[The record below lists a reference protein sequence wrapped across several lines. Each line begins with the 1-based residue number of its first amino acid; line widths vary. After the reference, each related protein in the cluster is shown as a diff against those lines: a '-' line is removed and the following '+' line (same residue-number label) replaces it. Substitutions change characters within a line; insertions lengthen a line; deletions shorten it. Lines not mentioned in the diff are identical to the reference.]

1 MTGILYLLFFCSGLS
16 GLIYQVVWVRVFG
29 NVFGNTIYSASMVVA
44 IFMLGLGIGSY
55 VVGAW
60 ADGRYPRQ
68 LESLVRTYGQLE
80 LLIGLMGLGISALLP
95 HLGLLSAL
103 VSSYSRDAG
112 GWYVLSMTSYL
123 ARGGIAILLLTPITM
138 LMGGTLTLL
147 IRHLVGSD
155 LVIGGWRI
163 ALLYGLNT
171 AGAALGCF
179 LTDFSL
185 VPAAGLQA
193 AQAVAVFFN
202 FVAAAGAL
210 VLARV
215 RLKPDASGPA
225 SLGVR
230 SAMVRNEA
238 TAEVR
243 PVSPQPAATG
253 RTFSSRTSR
262 TSPGVRLQ
270 PDLSTAR
277 ANAGSVGLQPDP
289 SRLAVP
295 MTGLALGLSGF
306 AAMGMEIVWF
316 RHFTLLLGVFRA
328 VYSLL
333 LTVILIGIGAGS
345 LVGGFLH
352 RRTERPGQW
361 LIAAQGF
368 FVASTLLGLV
378 AADARGLTT
387 TAQAVERTLSE
398 KSAVARSAVELW
410 FNARPILFEVAVP
423 ALLMGFAFPLANAM
437 IQRAE
442 QSVGRRAGVLYLS
455 NTVGAVCGALGA
467 GFVFLP
473 IVGIQGTATILA
485 VAALLA
491 MVPLS
496 FATRAGPRVPIATSG
511 SALVGGVAI
520 WLWLL
525 LPSNYVMARAFSP
538 PTENERLVTLSE
550 GVAEVIAVTDDADG
564 RRRLLTNGHPMSSTG
579 RNDQRYMRA
588 LAHIPLLCL
597 DNPQDVL
604 VIGFGVGNTA
614 HAATLHPSVR
624 RVEVADLSR
633 HVLAHSSYFKDA
645 NRDVLSDPRVVVY
658 VNDGRQHLQMQ
669 PEASYDLITLEPPPV
684 AHAGVGALYSREFY
698 VLARSRLKPTGYIS
712 QWLPAYQVP
721 PATTLA
727 MIRAFVEIFPHAV
740 LLSGAQPNLLLVGV
754 NDSRIEIDPG
764 RIATSL
770 SRAPAVQADLQRLDL
785 GTVREIVGTF
795 LGSARTLAEASRSS
809 IAVSD
814 DRPLQEYSVKS
825 LLNFGSTGAPPSVVD
840 LGGITE
846 WCPTCFVS
854 GKPIAL
860 VDGLD
865 TYLAVL
871 ARAYLVPLE
880 GMTANFADPRTQKM
894 IKGSRY
900 LDTIL
905 HSAAIVRTDLGANL
919 ASEGRLEEAI
929 EQFEEA
935 LRLQPEL
942 AVARRYLTTA
952 QHARDS
958 TSR

>member
-1 MTGILYLLFFCSGLS
+1 MTSILYLLFFCSGLS

-55 VVGAW
+55 VVGGW
-60 ADGRYPRQ
+60 ADRRYLDQP
-68 LESLVRTYGQLE
+68 ESLVRTYGVFE
-80 LLIGLMGLGISALLP
+80 LLIGLMGLGVSALLP
-95 HLGLLSAL
+95 HLGRLSAL

-112 GWYVLSMTSYL
+112 GWYVLSTTSYL
-123 ARGGIAILLLTPITM
+123 ARGGIAILLLTPITL

-147 IRHLVGSD
+147 IRHLVRSD
-155 LVIGGWRI
+155 LEIGGWRI
-163 ALLYGLNT
+163 ALLYGVNT

-210 VLARV
+210 L
-215 RLKPDASGPA
+215 LASGVRATPAAIAVKPTPA
-225 SLGVR
+225 SSSNVQSVAVSHPAV
-230 SAMVRNEA
+230 SALA
-238 TAEVR
+238 W
-243 PVSPQPAATG
+243 TG
-253 RTFSSRTSR
+253 F
-262 TSPGVRLQ
+262 
-270 PDLSTAR
+270 
-277 ANAGSVGLQPDP
+277 
-289 SRLAVP
+289 
-295 MTGLALGLSGF
+295 ALGLSGF

-378 AADARGLTT
+378 AADVRGLTV
-387 TAQAVERTLSE
+387 TAQAVERTVSQ
-398 KSAVARSAVELW
+398 KSAMARSAVELW
-410 FNARPILFEVAVP
+410 FNARPILFEVGVP

-442 QSVGRRAGVLYLS
+442 QSVGRRAGLLYLS

-467 GFVFLP
+467 GFLLLP
-473 IVGIQGTATILA
+473 MVGIKGTVTILTVTA
-485 VAALLA
+485 WLA
-491 MVPLS
+491 IVPLYL
-496 FATRAGPRVPIATSG
+496 ATCAGERVPMATLTG

-525 LPSNYVMARAFSP
+525 LPSNYAIARALSP

-550 GVAEVIAVTDDADG
+550 GVAEVIAVTEDAGG

-597 DNPQDVL
+597 DNPRDVL
-604 VIGFGVGNTA
+604 VIGFGVGNTT

-645 NRDVLSDPRVVVY
+645 NRDVLKDPRVVVY
-658 VNDGRQHLQMQ
+658 INDGRQHLQMQ

-721 PATTLA
+721 PTTTLA

-740 LLSGAQPNLLLVGV
+740 LLSGAQPNLQLVGA
-754 NDSRIEIDPG
+754 NDSRIEIDPA
-764 RIATSL
+764 RIATAL
-770 SRAPAVQADLQRLDL
+770 ARAPAVQADLQRLDL
-785 GTVREIVGTF
+785 GSVREIVGTF

-809 IAVSD
+809 IPVSD

-825 LLNFGSTGAPPSVVD
+825 LLNFDSTGAPPSMVD
-840 LGGITE
+840 LGRIAE
-846 WCPTCFVS
+846 WCPGCFVS
-854 GKPIAL
+854 GKPVAL

-871 ARAYLVPLE
+871 ARAYLVSLE
-880 GMTANFADPRTQKM
+880 GTTANFADPRTRQM
-894 IKGSRY
+894 IKGSVY

-905 HSAAIVRTDLGANL
+905 RSAAIVRTDLGVNL

-942 AVARRYLTTA
+942 AMARRYLTAA
-952 QHARDS
+952 QQARG
-958 TSR
+958 R

>member
-16 GLIYQVVWVRVFG
+16 GLIYQVVWARVFG
-29 NVFGNTIYSASMVVA
+29 NVFGNTIYSVSMIVA
-44 IFMLGLGIGSY
+44 IFMAGLGIGSY

-60 ADGRYPRQ
+60 ADGRYLRQ
-68 LESLVRTYGQLE
+68 PESLVRTYGQFE
-80 LLIGLMGLGISALLP
+80 VLIGLMGLGISALLP
-95 HLGLLSAL
+95 HLGLLSAV

-147 IRHLVGSD
+147 IRHLVRSD
-155 LVIGGWRI
+155 LAIGGWRI

-202 FVAAAGAL
+202 FIAAAGAL

-215 RLKPDASGPA
+215 RLKPDPTGSG
-225 SLGVR
+225 
-230 SAMVRNEA
+230 
-238 TAEVR
+238 
-243 PVSPQPAATG
+243 
-253 RTFSSRTSR
+253 
-262 TSPGVRLQ
+262 GVRLQ
-270 PDLSTAR
+270 PDPSKAR
-277 ANAGSVGLQPDP
+277 ANAGRDRLQPDP

-361 LIAAQGF
+361 LVAAQGF

-437 IQRAE
+437 TQRAE

-473 IVGIQGTATILA
+473 IAGIQGTATILA

-496 FATRAGPRVPIATSG
+496 FATLAEPRVPIATSG

-538 PTENERLVTLSE
+538 PTENERLVTQSE
-550 GVAEVIAVTDDADG
+550 GVVEVIAVTDDADG
-564 RRRLLTNGHPMSSTG
+564 RRRLFTNGHPMSSTG

-604 VIGFGVGNTA
+604 VIGFGVGNTT

-645 NRDVLSDPRVVVY
+645 NRNVLSDPRVVVY

-669 PEASYDLITLEPPPV
+669 PEASYDLITLEPPPI

-698 VLARSRLKPTGYIS
+698 ALARSRLKPTGYIS

-721 PATTLA
+721 PTPTLA

-740 LLSGAQPNLLLVGV
+740 LLSGAQPNLQLVGV

-764 RIATSL
+764 RIATAL

-795 LGSARTLAEASRSS
+795 LGSARTLAEASRRS

-840 LGGITE
+840 LRGITE

-871 ARAYLVPLE
+871 ARAYMVPLE
-880 GMTANFADPRTQKM
+880 GMTANFADPQTQKM

-929 EQFEEA
+929 EQFKEA

-942 AVARRYLTTA
+942 AMTRRYLAAA
-952 QHARDS
+952 QQARDS

>member
-1 MTGILYLLFFCSGLS
+1 MTSILYLLFFCSGLS

-55 VVGAW
+55 VIGAW
-60 ADGRYPRQ
+60 ADRRYLGQP
-68 LESLVRTYGQLE
+68 ESLVRTYGHFE

-95 HLGLLSAL
+95 HLGRLSAL
-103 VSSYSRDAG
+103 VSSYALDAG
-112 GWYVLSMTSYL
+112 GWYVLSTTSYL

-147 IRHLVGSD
+147 IRHLVRSNFE
-155 LVIGGWRI
+155 IGGWRI
-163 ALLYGLNT
+163 GLLYGVNT

-179 LTDFSL
+179 LTDFAL
-185 VPAAGLQA
+185 VPSAGLRA
-193 AQAVAVFFN
+193 TQAVAVLFN
-202 FVAAAGAL
+202 VVAAAGAL
-210 VLARV
+210 LLASGVRVTPVLRQAQDALSLPKAAASPVKPVRAEIASVRSLVVARPASSVLA
-215 RLKPDASGPA
+215 L
-225 SLGVR
+225 
-230 SAMVRNEA
+230 
-238 TAEVR
+238 
-243 PVSPQPAATG
+243 
-253 RTFSSRTSR
+253 
-262 TSPGVRLQ
+262 
-270 PDLSTAR
+270 
-277 ANAGSVGLQPDP
+277 
-289 SRLAVP
+289 
-295 MTGLALGLSGF
+295 TGLALGLSGF

-316 RHFTLLLGVFRA
+316 RHFTLLLGGFRA

-361 LIAAQGF
+361 LMAAQGL

-378 AADARGLTT
+378 AADARGLTV
-387 TAQAVERTLSE
+387 TAQAVDRTLSE
-398 KSAVARSAVELW
+398 KSAVARRAVELW
-410 FNARPILFEVAVP
+410 FNARPILLEVGVP

-442 QSVGRRAGVLYLS
+442 QSVGRRAGLLYLS

-467 GFVFLP
+467 GFLLLP
-473 IVGIQGTATILA
+473 MVGIKGTATILA
-485 VAALLA
+485 VTAWLA
-491 MVPLS
+491 IVPLYL
-496 FATRAGPRVPIATSG
+496 ATRAGRRVPLATSTG
-511 SALVGGVAI
+511 SALVGGVAV

-525 LPSNYVMARAFSP
+525 LPSNYAIARALSP

-550 GVAEVIAVTDDADG
+550 GVAEVITVTDDADG

-597 DNPQDVL
+597 DNPRDLL
-604 VIGFGVGNTA
+604 VIGFGVGNTT
-614 HAATLHPSVR
+614 HAATLHPLVR
-624 RVEVADLSR
+624 RVEVAELSR

-645 NRDVLSDPRVVVY
+645 NRDVLRDPRVVVY
-658 VNDGRQHLQMQ
+658 INDGRQHLQMQ
-669 PEASYDLITLEPPPV
+669 PEGSYDLITLEPPPV

-721 PATTLA
+721 PVTTLA

-740 LLSGAQPNLLLVGV
+740 LLSGAQPNLLLVGA
-754 NDSRIEIDPG
+754 NDSRIEIDPA
-764 RIATSL
+764 RVATAL

-785 GTVREIVGTF
+785 GSVREIVGTF

-809 IAVSD
+809 IPVSD

-825 LLNFGSTGAPPSVVD
+825 LLNLDSTGVPPSVVD
-840 LGGITE
+840 LGRIAE
-846 WCPTCFVS
+846 WCPGCFVS
-854 GKPIAL
+854 GKPVAL
-860 VDGLD
+860 VNGLD

-871 ARAYLVPLE
+871 ARAYLVSLE
-880 GMTANFADPRTQKM
+880 GMTVNFADPRTRQM
-894 IKGSRY
+894 ITGSMY

-905 HSAAIVRTDLGANL
+905 RSAAIVRTDLGVNL
-919 ASEGRLEEAI
+919 ASAGRLEEAI

-942 AVARRYLTTA
+942 AMARRYLTAA
-952 QHARDS
+952 QQARG
-958 TSR
+958 R

>member
-16 GLIYQVVWVRVFG
+16 GLIYQVVWARVFG
-29 NVFGNTIYSASMVVA
+29 NVFGNTIYSVSMIVA

-55 VVGAW
+55 IVGAW
-60 ADGRYPRQ
+60 ADGRYLRQ
-68 LESLVRTYGQLE
+68 PESLVRTYGQFE
-80 LLIGLMGLGISALLP
+80 VLIGLMGLGISALLP
-95 HLGLLSAL
+95 HLGLLSAV

-147 IRHLVGSD
+147 IRHLVRSD
-155 LVIGGWRI
+155 LAIGGWRI

-202 FVAAAGAL
+202 FIAAAGAL

-215 RLKPDASGPA
+215 RLKPDPTGSG
-225 SLGVR
+225 
-230 SAMVRNEA
+230 
-238 TAEVR
+238 
-243 PVSPQPAATG
+243 
-253 RTFSSRTSR
+253 
-262 TSPGVRLQ
+262 GVRLQ
-270 PDLSTAR
+270 PDPSKAR
-277 ANAGSVGLQPDP
+277 ANAGRDRLQPDP

-361 LIAAQGF
+361 LVAAQGF

-437 IQRAE
+437 TQRAE

-473 IVGIQGTATILA
+473 IAGIQGTATILA

-496 FATRAGPRVPIATSG
+496 FATLAEPRVPIATSG

-538 PTENERLVTLSE
+538 PTENERLVTQSE
-550 GVAEVIAVTDDADG
+550 GVVEVIAVTDDADG
-564 RRRLLTNGHPMSSTG
+564 RRRLFTNGHPMSSTG

-604 VIGFGVGNTA
+604 VIGFGVGNTT

-645 NRDVLSDPRVVVY
+645 NRNVLSDPRVVVY

-669 PEASYDLITLEPPPV
+669 PEASYDLITLEPPPI

-698 VLARSRLKPTGYIS
+698 ALARSRLKPTGYIS

-721 PATTLA
+721 PTPTLA
-727 MIRAFVEIFPHAV
+727 MIRAFIEIFPHAV
-740 LLSGAQPNLLLVGV
+740 LLSGAQPNLQLVGV

-764 RIATSL
+764 RIATAL

-795 LGSARTLAEASRSS
+795 LGSARTLAEASRRS

-840 LGGITE
+840 LRGITE

-871 ARAYLVPLE
+871 ARAYMVPLE
-880 GMTANFADPRTQKM
+880 GMTANFADPQTQKM

-929 EQFEEA
+929 EQFKEA

-942 AVARRYLTTA
+942 AMTRRYLAAA
-952 QHARDS
+952 QQARDS

>member
-1 MTGILYLLFFCSGLS
+1 MTSLLYLLFLCSGLS

-55 VVGAW
+55 IVGAW
-60 ADGRYPRQ
+60 ADRRHLNQP
-68 LESLVRTYGQLE
+68 ESLVRTYGYFE

-95 HLGLLSAL
+95 HLGQLSAL
-103 VSSYSRDAG
+103 VSSYSLDAG
-112 GWYVLSMTSYL
+112 GWYVLSTTSYV
-123 ARGGIAILLLTPITM
+123 ARGGIAFLLLAPITM

-147 IRHLVGSD
+147 IRHLVRSD
-155 LVIGGWRI
+155 LEIGGWRI
-163 ALLYGLNT
+163 ALLYGVNT
-171 AGAALGCF
+171 AGAAFGCF

-185 VPAAGLQA
+185 VPAAGLQG

-210 VLARV
+210 SLV
-215 RLKPDASGPA
+215 RISASSRLSQSLKPIAP
-225 SLGVR
+225 SLTATSVPLTGV
-230 SAMVRNEA
+230 
-238 TAEVR
+238 
-243 PVSPQPAATG
+243 
-253 RTFSSRTSR
+253 
-262 TSPGVRLQ
+262 
-270 PDLSTAR
+270 
-277 ANAGSVGLQPDP
+277 
-289 SRLAVP
+289 
-295 MTGLALGLSGF
+295 ALGLSGF

-316 RHFTLLLGVFRA
+316 RHFTLLLGGFRA

-333 LTVILIGIGAGS
+333 LTVILVGIGAGS

-368 FVASTLLGLV
+368 LVASTLLGLA
-378 AADARGLTT
+378 AADVRGLTAA
-387 TAQAVERTLSE
+387 AQAVERTLSG
-398 KSAVARSAVELW
+398 KSAMARSAVELW
-410 FNARPILFEVAVP
+410 FNARPILFEVGVP

-437 IQRAE
+437 TQRAG
-442 QSVGRRAGVLYLS
+442 QSVGRRAGLLYLS

-467 GFVFLP
+467 GFLLLP
-473 IVGIQGTATILA
+473 MVGIQSTTTILA

-491 MVPLS
+491 IVPLYL
-496 FATRAGPRVPIATSG
+496 ATRAGQRGPIATVTG
-511 SALVGGVAI
+511 SALVGGVAV

-525 LPSNYVMARAFSP
+525 LPSNYVIARALSP
-538 PTENERLVTLSE
+538 PTESERLVTLSE

-597 DNPQDVL
+597 DSPRDVL
-604 VIGFGVGNTA
+604 VIGFGVGNTT

-624 RVEVADLSR
+624 RVDVADLSR
-633 HVLAHSSYFKDA
+633 HVLAHASYFKDA
-645 NRDVLSDPRVVVY
+645 NRDVLRDPRVAVY
-658 VNDGRQHLQMQ
+658 INDGRQHLQMQ
-669 PEASYDLITLEPPPV
+669 PEASYDLITLEPPPI
-684 AHAGVGALYSREFY
+684 AYAGVGALYSREFY
-698 VLARSRLKPTGYIS
+698 VLARSRLKPAGYIS

-740 LLSGAQPNLLLVGV
+740 LLSGAQPNLQLVGA
-754 NDSRIEIDPG
+754 NDSRIEIDPA
-764 RIATSL
+764 RVATAL

-785 GTVREIVGTF
+785 GSVREMVGAF
-795 LGSARTLAEASRSS
+795 LGSARTLAEASRS
-809 IAVSD
+809 AVPVSD

-825 LLNFGSTGAPPSVVD
+825 LLNLDSTGVPPSVVD
-840 LGGITE
+840 MGQIAE
-846 WCPTCFVS
+846 WCPRCFVS
-854 GKPIAL
+854 GKPVAL

-880 GMTANFADPRTQKM
+880 GMTADFADPRTRQM

-905 HSAAIVRTDLGANL
+905 RSTAIVLTDLGVNL
-919 ASEGRLEEAI
+919 ASEGRVEEAI

-942 AVARRYLTTA
+942 VMARRSLTAA
-952 QHARDS
+952 QQARG
-958 TSR
+958 R

>member
-16 GLIYQVVWVRVFG
+16 GLIYQVVWARVFG
-29 NVFGNTIYSASMVVA
+29 NVFGNTIYSVSMIVA

-60 ADGRYPRQ
+60 ADGRYLRQ
-68 LESLVRTYGQLE
+68 PESLVRTYGQFE
-80 LLIGLMGLGISALLP
+80 VLIGLMGLGISALLP
-95 HLGLLSAL
+95 HLGLLSAV

-147 IRHLVGSD
+147 IRHLVRSD
-155 LVIGGWRI
+155 LAIGGWRI

-202 FVAAAGAL
+202 FIAAAGAL

-215 RLKPDASGPA
+215 RLKPDPTGSG
-225 SLGVR
+225 
-230 SAMVRNEA
+230 
-238 TAEVR
+238 
-243 PVSPQPAATG
+243 
-253 RTFSSRTSR
+253 
-262 TSPGVRLQ
+262 GVRLQ
-270 PDLSTAR
+270 PDPSKAR
-277 ANAGSVGLQPDP
+277 ANAGRDRLQPDP

-361 LIAAQGF
+361 LVAAQGF

-437 IQRAE
+437 TQRAE

-473 IVGIQGTATILA
+473 IAGIQGTATILA

-496 FATRAGPRVPIATSG
+496 FATLAEPRVPIATSG

-538 PTENERLVTLSE
+538 PTENERLVTQSE
-550 GVAEVIAVTDDADG
+550 GVVEVIAVTDDADG
-564 RRRLLTNGHPMSSTG
+564 RRRLFTNGHPMSSTG

-604 VIGFGVGNTA
+604 VIGFGVGNTT

-645 NRDVLSDPRVVVY
+645 NRNVLSDPRVVVY

-669 PEASYDLITLEPPPV
+669 PEASYDLITLEPPPI

-698 VLARSRLKPTGYIS
+698 ALARSRLKPTGYIS

-721 PATTLA
+721 PTPTLA

-740 LLSGAQPNLLLVGV
+740 LLSGAQPNLQLVGV

-764 RIATSL
+764 RIATAL

-795 LGSARTLAEASRSS
+795 LGSARTLAEASRRS

-840 LGGITE
+840 LRGITE

-871 ARAYLVPLE
+871 ARAYMVPLE
-880 GMTANFADPRTQKM
+880 GMTANFADPQTQKM

-919 ASEGRLEEAI
+919 ASEGRLDEAI
-929 EQFEEA
+929 EQFKEA

-942 AVARRYLTTA
+942 AMTRRYLAAA
-952 QHARDS
+952 QQARDS

>member
-16 GLIYQVVWVRVFG
+16 GLIYQVVWSRVFG
-29 NVFGNTIYSASMVVA
+29 NVFGNTIYSVSMIVA

-60 ADGRYPRQ
+60 ADGRYLRQ
-68 LESLVRTYGQLE
+68 PESLVRTYGQFE
-80 LLIGLMGLGISALLP
+80 VLIGLMGLGISALLP
-95 HLGLLSAL
+95 HLGLLSAV

-147 IRHLVGSD
+147 IRHLVRSD
-155 LVIGGWRI
+155 LAIGGWRI

-202 FVAAAGAL
+202 FIAAAGAL

-215 RLKPDASGPA
+215 RLKPDPTGSG
-225 SLGVR
+225 
-230 SAMVRNEA
+230 
-238 TAEVR
+238 
-243 PVSPQPAATG
+243 
-253 RTFSSRTSR
+253 
-262 TSPGVRLQ
+262 GVRLQ
-270 PDLSTAR
+270 PDPSKAR
-277 ANAGSVGLQPDP
+277 ANAGRDRLQPDP

-361 LIAAQGF
+361 LVAAQGF

-437 IQRAE
+437 TQRAE

-473 IVGIQGTATILA
+473 IAGIQGTATILA

-496 FATRAGPRVPIATSG
+496 FATLAEPRVPIATSG

-538 PTENERLVTLSE
+538 PTENERLVTQSE
-550 GVAEVIAVTDDADG
+550 GVVEVIAVTDDADG
-564 RRRLLTNGHPMSSTG
+564 RRRLFTNGHPMSSTG

-604 VIGFGVGNTA
+604 VIGFGVGNTT

-669 PEASYDLITLEPPPV
+669 PEASYDLITLEPPPI

-698 VLARSRLKPTGYIS
+698 ALARSRLKPTGYIS

-721 PATTLA
+721 PTPTLA

-740 LLSGAQPNLLLVGV
+740 LLSGAQPNLQLVGV

-764 RIATSL
+764 RIATAL

-795 LGSARTLAEASRSS
+795 LGSARTLAEASRRS

-840 LGGITE
+840 LRGITE

-871 ARAYLVPLE
+871 ARAYMVPLE
-880 GMTANFADPRTQKM
+880 GMTANFADPQTQKM

-919 ASEGRLEEAI
+919 ASEGRLDEAI
-929 EQFEEA
+929 EQFKEA

-942 AVARRYLTTA
+942 AMTRRYLAAA
-952 QHARDS
+952 QQARDS

>member
-1 MTGILYLLFFCSGLS
+1 MTGPLYLLFFCSGLS

-60 ADGRYPRQ
+60 ADRRYLGQPK
-68 LESLVRTYGQLE
+68 SLVRAYGHFE
-80 LLIGLMGLGISALLP
+80 LLIGLMGIGVSALLP
-95 HLGLLSAL
+95 HLGRLSAL

-112 GWYVLSMTSYL
+112 GWYVLSTTSYL

-147 IRHLVGSD
+147 IRHLVRSD
-155 LVIGGWRI
+155 LEIGGWRI
-163 ALLYGLNT
+163 ALLYGVNT

-185 VPAAGLQA
+185 VPAVGLQA

-210 VLARV
+210 WLARI
-215 RLKPDASGPA
+215 S
-225 SLGVR
+225 
-230 SAMVRNEA
+230 
-238 TAEVR
+238 
-243 PVSPQPAATG
+243 
-253 RTFSSRTSR
+253 
-262 TSPGVRLQ
+262 
-270 PDLSTAR
+270 
-277 ANAGSVGLQPDP
+277 AGSRLWAVGSGRKTEDKTQSPKPKAL
-289 SRLAVP
+289 SLTATSVP
-295 MTGLALGLSGF
+295 LTGFALGLSGF

-316 RHFTLLLGVFRA
+316 RHFTLLLGAFRA

-333 LTVILIGIGAGS
+333 LTVILIGIGTGS

-378 AADARGLTT
+378 AADARGLTV
-387 TAQAVERTLSE
+387 TAQEVERTLSE

-410 FNARPILFEVAVP
+410 FNARPILFEVGVP

-442 QSVGRRAGVLYLS
+442 QSVGRRAGLLYLS
-455 NTVGAVCGALGA
+455 NTAGAVCGALGA
-467 GFVFLP
+467 GFLLLP
-473 IVGIQGTATILA
+473 MLGIKGAATILA
-485 VAALLA
+485 ITAWLA
-491 MVPLS
+491 IVPLYL
-496 FATRAGPRVPIATSG
+496 ATRPGQCVPMATLTG

-525 LPSNYVMARAFSP
+525 LPSNYVIARALSP

-597 DNPQDVL
+597 DNPRDVL
-604 VIGFGVGNTA
+604 VIGFGVGNTT

-633 HVLAHSSYFKDA
+633 HVLAHSSYFKEA
-645 NRDVLSDPRVVVY
+645 NRDVLRDPRVVVSI
-658 VNDGRQHLQMQ
+658 NDGRQHLQMQ

-698 VLARSRLKPTGYIS
+698 VLARSRLRPTGYIS

-721 PATTLA
+721 PTTTLA
-727 MIRAFVEIFPHAV
+727 MIRAFVEIFPQAV
-740 LLSGAQPNLLLVGV
+740 LLSGAQPNLQLLGA
-754 NDSRIEIDPG
+754 NDSRIEIDPA
-764 RIATSL
+764 RVTTAL

-785 GTVREIVGTF
+785 GSVREIVGTF

-809 IAVSD
+809 IPVSD

-825 LLNFGSTGAPPSVVD
+825 LLNLDSTGAPPSVVD
-840 LGGITE
+840 LGRIAE
-846 WCPTCFVS
+846 WCPGCFVS
-854 GKPIAL
+854 GKPVAL

-871 ARAYLVPLE
+871 ARAYLAPFE
-880 GMTANFADPRTQKM
+880 GMIANFADPRTRQM
-894 IKGSRY
+894 IKGSIY

-905 HSAAIVRTDLGANL
+905 RSAAIVRTDLGVNL
-919 ASEGRLEEAI
+919 VSEGRLEEAI

-935 LRLQPEL
+935 LTLQPEL
-942 AVARRYLTTA
+942 AMARRNLTAA
-952 QHARDS
+952 QQARG
-958 TSR
+958 R

>member
-1 MTGILYLLFFCSGLS
+1 
-16 GLIYQVVWVRVFG
+16 
-29 NVFGNTIYSASMVVA
+29 
-44 IFMLGLGIGSY
+44 
-55 VVGAW
+55 
-60 ADGRYPRQ
+60 
-68 LESLVRTYGQLE
+68 
-80 LLIGLMGLGISALLP
+80 
-95 HLGLLSAL
+95 
-103 VSSYSRDAG
+103 
-112 GWYVLSMTSYL
+112 
-123 ARGGIAILLLTPITM
+123 
-138 LMGGTLTLL
+138 
-147 IRHLVGSD
+147 
-155 LVIGGWRI
+155 
-163 ALLYGLNT
+163 
-171 AGAALGCF
+171 
-179 LTDFSL
+179 
-185 VPAAGLQA
+185 
-193 AQAVAVFFN
+193 
-202 FVAAAGAL
+202 
-210 VLARV
+210 
-215 RLKPDASGPA
+215 
-225 SLGVR
+225 
-230 SAMVRNEA
+230 
-238 TAEVR
+238 
-243 PVSPQPAATG
+243 
-253 RTFSSRTSR
+253 
-262 TSPGVRLQ
+262 
-270 PDLSTAR
+270 
-277 ANAGSVGLQPDP
+277 
-289 SRLAVP
+289 

-361 LIAAQGF
+361 LVAAQGF

-410 FNARPILFEVAVP
+410 FNAQPILFEVAVP

-437 IQRAE
+437 TQRAE

-496 FATRAGPRVPIATSG
+496 FATLAEPRVPIATSG

-538 PTENERLVTLSE
+538 PTENERLVTQSE

-564 RRRLLTNGHPMSSTG
+564 RRRLFTNGHPMSSTG

-669 PEASYDLITLEPPPV
+669 PEASYDLITLEPPPI

-698 VLARSRLKPTGYIS
+698 ALARSRLKPTGYIS

-721 PATTLA
+721 PTPTLA

-740 LLSGAQPNLLLVGV
+740 LLSGAQPNLQLVGV

-764 RIATSL
+764 RIATAL

-795 LGSARTLAEASRSS
+795 LGSARTLAEASRRS

-840 LGGITE
+840 LRGITE

-871 ARAYLVPLE
+871 ARAYMVPLE
-880 GMTANFADPRTQKM
+880 GMTANFADRQTQKM

-929 EQFEEA
+929 EQFKEA

-942 AVARRYLTTA
+942 AMARRYLAAA
-952 QHARDS
+952 QQARDS